1 MMSIRTLLDLKG
13 HDLWSISPDAAVFD
27 AIELMADKEIGA
39 LLVMEDD
46 KSVGVISERDYA
58 RKIILEGKSSKGTP
72 VRDIM
77 SVRVVYAHPSQTIEE
92 CMAVMTHKR
101 IRHLPVL
108 DDDHLIGMIS
118 INDLVRALIA
128 DQEFR
133 IDQLEHYISG

>member
-1 MMSIRTLLDLKG
+1 MMSIRTLLGLKG
-13 HDLWSISPDAAVFD
+13 HDLWSIGPDAAVFD

-128 DQEFR
+128 DQKFR

>member
-1 MMSIRTLLDLKG
+1 
-13 HDLWSISPDAAVFD
+13 
-27 AIELMADKEIGA
+27 MADKEIGA

-58 RKIILEGKSSKGTP
+58 GKIILEGKSSKGTP

-92 CMAVMTHKR
+92 CVAVMTHKR

-128 DQEFR
+128 DQKYR

>member
-1 MMSIRTLLDLKG
+1 
-13 HDLWSISPDAAVFD
+13 
-27 AIELMADKEIGA
+27 
-39 LLVMEDD
+39 
-46 KSVGVISERDYA
+46 
-58 RKIILEGKSSKGTP
+58 
-72 VRDIM
+72 
-77 SVRVVYAHPSQTIEE
+77 
-92 CMAVMTHKR
+92 MAVMTHKR

>member
-72 VRDIM
+72 VRE
-77 SVRVVYAHPSQTIEE
+77 SQS
-92 CMAVMTHKR
+92 H
-101 IRHLPVL
+101 
-108 DDDHLIGMIS
+108 S
-118 INDLVRALIA
+118 
-128 DQEFR
+128 
-133 IDQLEHYISG
+133 